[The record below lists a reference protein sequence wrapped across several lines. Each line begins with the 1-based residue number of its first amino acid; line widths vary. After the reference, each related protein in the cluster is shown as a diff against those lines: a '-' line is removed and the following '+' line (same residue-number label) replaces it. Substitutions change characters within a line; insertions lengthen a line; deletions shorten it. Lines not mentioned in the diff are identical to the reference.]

1 MKKHV
6 TNLGGVV
13 NKDMAFSKASQDLVY
28 DSQNFRITAN
38 DDGTLAVRTNV
49 KGNVNVVSIPLTYAQ
64 WKLQLT
70 ETSFLV
76 SGFTYTLELDG
87 ENTIN
92 DVSGG
97 FSWTFTFI
105 SISQFYKDLAT
116 EINAQSGNISSF
128 LYFSSAS
135 VSSGFDFVEVTGP
148 LTFLAVLSFIQ
159 DFPAGGGQLITNGG
173 FSTNPSP
180 EWSGTA
186 WTWDNVNF
194 EMDTTLA
201 NLGDLLIQSGIPL
214 ILGQIYNLQFTVN
227 VSSGDIRAL
236 VGLGPNVWSSPIITA
251 SGTYNYTFT
260 FNGTTPNIAFY
271 PANNFT
277 GSVTNVSII
286 SAEDYTPYLSITEEV
301 PVLNNL
307 KIIGWTTLRD
317 DIILIT
323 TNGTFDPD
331 DPSTGPFI
339 SYGQLWRLSYD
350 KGGNLASGTNYTL
363 TLLYNKQLNLTV
375 HRPIANPGMIEAR
388 YESSTIT
395 PVYWTDNYNPPRR
408 ANVADPVLATYNPER
423 LNLLPAL
430 NMDEPKLTEMVQ
442 QGNLKTGVY
451 QFAYRLKN
459 INGAES
465 KFSRPSKLIPIIE
478 ASELG
483 QYIDYFPKSVY
494 DPLTNITSTTPG
506 TAGDNVG
513 GNSGK
518 SVRLLFENLD
528 LNYDTIEI
536 VSIYY
541 QDNITFPEAY
551 IVKIDAVPSSGTYQT
566 VVDSTSNDIPITI
579 DELTSFNS
587 SIIRC
592 KTLASKVQTLFL
604 GNIKTSEQDLDFD
617 ARTYRFPKTPAGGP
631 SFQTTIKNN
640 GIPYTLTNSAPDVF
654 QITAIASNP
663 ITPYDVPEEHDAAQ
677 DYDMQSPYDHQNCLY
692 IPGTDAL
699 GGEGPSIKYTFV
711 TEQMLLDEKGLSDRS
726 RPYKNPGV
734 STFTIDNINGGTVE
748 QVSTFSDNSSPYLY
762 DVLVGYRRDEMER
775 FGIVFFDEY
784 DNPSFVK
791 WIGDIRMP
799 HQFMADPTGAGGP
812 RTMLS
817 TEYIGSVFL
826 SNYQPI
832 LPEGNINS
840 GIPGGDS
847 FISTVASVVPKTLN
861 PTSVQKS
868 LYGNIL
874 GIRITIKNFTGI
886 PARYKKAGI
895 VRVPKQD
902 EDRHIIGQGFFRP
915 TYKVFGVVNSDDIVF
930 TASCD
935 LNGISQTAINDNQ
948 IWSYYH
954 TFVSPEFIF
963 KSRDNID
970 FVQDDKID
978 IIGIYRKSTL
988 GQNGQFFPPN
998 IMFLAAESGGLSPQT
1013 GNGDADDF
1021 YGILTKNYFIEETAT
1036 TPYSIKSPLSQN
1048 PYPLQS
1054 TIPVFNK
1061 FLYNGG
1067 YVTGDIGTAYKTGS
1081 TTITPAL
1088 TNSRGILNST
1098 PKDAY
1103 SGTWIPG
1110 NGTDGGVKVASHCN
1124 DSLFLQLKDGY
1135 FNNWDTTINNFLDF
1149 DQMPRIFYGA
1159 PGTPTYTPPG
1169 GGMNGYMANYIR
1181 EVSSQFG
1188 GNSYSAR
1195 ANSEYISTGCVVDIT
1210 DTTSPI
1216 TTKVF
1221 GGDTTVEIMD
1231 YMMQFI
1237 DQSNMAQY
1245 DNSLNVLAWACLF
1258 PCETSVAVNYR
1269 RTFNNN
1275 VPTSRQSMVT
1285 NRSRMVGAYNENDP
1299 IWSVRPKVIDLAEYF
1314 MVDRVYNYS
1323 DKHYMKFF
1331 PKPYLNIPV
1340 TEFDCRVWRSEKKID
1355 ASIIDTWGIF
1365 KPSSYLDVESKYGP
1379 LNNLIVFKDKLLYF
1393 QDKAF
1398 GQLQVAEQK
1407 LINNA
1412 AGGAD
1417 LVLGSSGILERY
1429 DYISTQTGTKHQFS
1443 MSVSDYNLIWF
1454 DTLARK
1460 IYKLG
1465 DGLSPVTDLKGY
1477 HAYVYGN
1484 TAGEIQNN
1492 DNPYLNKG
1500 VHSTYDYRFGEFYM
1514 TFLSEDKK
1522 FTLVYNDMFEGF
1534 VGEYTHYPVVYINDK
1549 SNIFSVPYSTL
1560 ASRMWIHNYGNYGSF
1575 YGNNPVPSKVSFL
1588 VNPSPT
1594 EEKVFTNMEML
1605 VESFKTPFGYEEP
1618 DFYDFFDTMRVYDN
1632 YQNTDILPLSN
1643 LSTKHK
1649 TIWDIKVPSDRVLD
1663 VTQPIFNAANLSTVR
1678 PPLTRRMK
1686 DKWFMVDMAYN
1697 NTDNNKLVVHYST
1710 AIYMPNSR

>member
-1 MKKHV
+1 MKKHI
-6 TNLGGVV
+6 TNLGGTV
-13 NKDMAFSKASQDLVY
+13 NKDTAFSKASQDLVY
-28 DSQNFRITAN
+28 DSKNFRITAN
-38 DDGTLAVRTNV
+38 DDGTFAVRTNIR
-49 KGNVNVVSIPLTYAQ
+49 GNVNVVSIPTTNAQ

-76 SGFTYTLELDG
+76 SGYTYTLELDG
-87 ENTIN
+87 FNTIN

-97 FSWTFTFI
+97 FSWTFIFVNIT
-105 SISQFYKDLAT
+105 QFYQDLAA
-116 EINAQSGNISSF
+116 EINAQTNNTSSF
-128 LYFSSAS
+128 LYSSTAS
-135 VSSGFDFVEVTGP
+135 VSPDVDFIEVTGP
-148 LTFLAVLSFIQ
+148 LTFLTVLSFVQ
-159 DFPAGGGQLITNGG
+159 TFPVTTELITNGQ
-173 FSTNPSP
+173 FSSDPSSS
-180 EWSGTA
+180 WTGGAA
-186 WTWDNVNF
+186 WTWDNVGF
-194 EMDTTLA
+194 KMDALLA
-201 NLGDLLIQSGIPL
+201 NGDTFIQSGLAFVP
-214 ILGQIYNLQFTVN
+214 GQIYNLQFTATVTAGDFN
-227 VSSGDIRAL
+227 VFTGYPD
-236 VGLGPNVWSSPIITA
+236 PNQWSSPLITS
-251 SGTYNYTFT
+251 SGTYNYPFT
-260 FNGTTPNIAFY
+260 YLSPVGFPIIGVTADPNIVFF
-271 PANNFT
+271 PNNFT
-277 GSVTNVSII
+277 GSIDNVSIQQVTDFT
-286 SAEDYTPYLSITEEV
+286 SYFSVVQEV
-301 PVLNNL
+301 PVLNDL
-307 KIIGWTTLRD
+307 RIIGWTTLRD

-323 TNGTFDPD
+323 TNGDFDPD
-331 DPSTGPFI
+331 DPTTGPFI

-388 YESSTIT
+388 YESNTVT

-408 ANVADPVLATYNPER
+408 ANVADPALATYDSAR
-423 LNLLPAL
+423 LNLLPSL
-430 NMDEPKLTEMVQ
+430 NMDEPRLIEMVQ

-451 QFAYRLKN
+451 QFAYRLRN
-459 INGAES
+459 VNGAET

-494 DPLTNITSTTPG
+494 DPLTNITSTVPG
-506 TAGDNVG
+506 TAGENVG
-513 GNSGK
+513 GDSGK

-541 QDNITFPEAY
+541 QDNVTFPEAY
-551 IVKIDAVPSSGTYQT
+551 IVKIDAIPANGTYQT

-579 DELTSFNS
+579 DELTAFNS

-592 KTLASKVQTLFL
+592 KTLAAKVQTLFL
-604 GNIKTSEQDLDFD
+604 GNIKTSEQDVDFD
-617 ARTYRFPKTPAGGP
+617 ARTYRFPRLP
-631 SFQTTIKNN
+631 SGIGSNETIIKNN
-640 GIPYTLTNSAPDVF
+640 GISYTLTNSAPDVF
-654 QITAIASNP
+654 QITAIGSSP
-663 ITPYDVPEEHDAAQ
+663 VTPYDVPVEHDAIQ

-692 IPGTDAL
+692 IPGTDIL

-711 TEQMLLDEKGLSDRS
+711 TEQMLLDETGLSERS
-726 RPYKNPGV
+726 RPYKNPGI

-791 WIGDIRMP
+791 WISDIRMP
-799 HQFMADPTGAGGP
+799 HQFMANPSIGNP
-812 RTMLS
+812 RTML
-817 TEYIGSVFL
+817 TE
-826 SNYQPI
+826 SNYLPV
-832 LPEGNINS
+832 LPEGDINV
-840 GIPGGDS
+840 PGGDS
-847 FISTVASVVPKTLN
+847 FRSTVASLDYKTGA
-861 PTSVQKS
+861 SGEQS

-874 GIRITIKNFTGI
+874 GLRITIKNFTGI
-886 PARYKKAGI
+886 PAKYKKAGI

-915 TYKVFGVVNSDDIVF
+915 TYKTAGTAQSNSYIF

-935 LNGISQTAINDNQ
+935 LAGINRNDYAETNGNT
-948 IWSYYH
+948 WPYFH
-954 TFVSPEFIF
+954 TFVSPEFLF

-970 FVQDDKID
+970 FVQNDKID
-978 IIGIYRKSTL
+978 VIGIYRKSDL
-988 GQNGQFFPPN
+988 GQPQTPFNPGN
-998 IMFLAAESGGLSPQT
+998 IMFMNAVSGNLSPQT
-1013 GNGDADDF
+1013 GNGDNDQF

-1036 TPYSIKSPLSQN
+1036 TPHPIKSLVSQN
-1048 PYPLQS
+1048 PYPLEG
-1054 TIPVFNK
+1054 TIPLFNK
-1061 FLYNGG
+1061 FLFNGG
-1067 YVTGDIGTAYKTGS
+1067 YRTDFG
-1081 TTITPAL
+1081 P
-1088 TNSRGILNST
+1088 
-1098 PKDAY
+1098 AY
-1103 SGTWIPG
+1103 STG
-1110 NGTDGGVKVASHCN
+1110 NSITTATLGPRTIFNCTVKDPFDGNWFPNNTTDSTLVFSHCN
-1124 DSLFLQLKDGY
+1124 DSLFLQLKSGWD
-1135 FNNWDTTINNFLDF
+1135 NWNTVTNGGDNFLDF
-1149 DQMPRIFYGA
+1149 DYMGYNEAVLDPLSSAVGR
-1159 PGTPTYTPPG
+1159 
-1169 GGMNGYMANYIR
+1169 GMNGYMANYIR

-1188 GNSYSAR
+1188 GNSYAAK
-1195 ANSEYISTGCVVDIT
+1195 ANSEYISTGCIVDIT
-1210 DTTSPI
+1210 DRTSSI

-1221 GGDTTVEIMD
+1221 GGDTTIVVMD

-1245 DNSLNVLAWACLF
+1245 SSNSLTVLAWACLF
-1258 PCETSVAVNYR
+1258 PCETSVAVNLR

-1275 VPTSRQSMVT
+1275 VPASNRSMVT
-1285 NRSRMVGAYNENDP
+1285 HRSRMVGAYNENDP
-1299 IWSVRPKVIDLAEYF
+1299 VWNGIRPNVIDLAEYF

-1340 TEFDCRVWRSEKKID
+1340 TEFDCRVWKSEKKID
-1355 ASIIDTWGIF
+1355 ASIIDTWGIY
-1365 KPSSYLDVESKYGP
+1365 KPNAYLDVESKYGP

-1407 LINNA
+1407 LISNA
-1412 AGGAD
+1412 SGGAD

-1443 MSVSDYNLIWF
+1443 MSVSDYSLIWF

-1477 HAYVYGN
+1477 HAYVYNN

-1500 VHSTYDYRFGEFYM
+1500 VHSAYDYRFNEFYM

-1560 ASRMWIHNYGNYGSF
+1560 NSRMWIHNYGSYGSF
-1575 YGNNPVPSKVSFL
+1575 YGNAVQPSTISFL
-1588 VNPSPT
+1588 VNPDPT
-1594 EEKVFTNMEML
+1594 EEKVFTNMEVL
-1605 VESFKTPFGYEEP
+1605 AESFKTPLGYEEP
-1618 DFYDFFDTMRVYDN
+1618 DFNDFFDSIRVYDN
-1632 YQNTDILPLSN
+1632 YQNTDTLSLTN
-1643 LSTKHK
+1643 LAKKHK

-1663 VTQPIFNAANLSTVR
+1663 VTQPIFNAANLSPVR
-1678 PPLTRRMK
+1678 PALTRRMK

-1697 NTDNNKLVVHYST
+1697 NTNDNKFVVHYST